1 MKVIEEGHEYMLENF
16 HRCPSYE
23 LGLCWNLKFVKMDE
37 NGNYYD
43 GTTNEEV
50 LAMMIHR
57 MKFLNAKLPCREASL
72 AITKL
77 EEALMWLNYRTANRE
92 KQGVEGKHILHDDN

>member
-1 MKVIEEGHEYMLENF
+1 MKIIEEGYHYQLESF
-16 HRCPSYE
+16 KKCPNPE
-23 LGLCWNLKFVKMDE
+23 IVNDVVFVRMDE
-37 NGNYYD
+37 TGSYHN

-50 LAMMIHR
+50 LAMMINR
-57 MKFLNAKLPCREASL
+57 MKFLSAKLPCREASL

-92 KQGVEGKHILHDDN
+92 KQGVEGTHIPHDDN